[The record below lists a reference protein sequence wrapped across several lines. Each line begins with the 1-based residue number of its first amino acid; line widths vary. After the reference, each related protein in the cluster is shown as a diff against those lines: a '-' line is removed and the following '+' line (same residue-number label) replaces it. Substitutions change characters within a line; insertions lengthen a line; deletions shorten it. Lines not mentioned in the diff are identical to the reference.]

1 MAAEGAEREPGTE
14 RRRDD
19 LFRTL
24 IDDLMQ
30 QLRELRA
37 HGGAWPPD
45 ERIRAEADLE
55 RIMAQVRR
63 AALHSGD

>member
-1 MAAEGAEREPGTE
+1 MAADEARRDPAE

-45 ERIRAEADLE
+45 ERLRAEADLE
-55 RIMAQVRR
+55 RIMAQVRK
-63 AALHSGD
+63 AALRSGD